1 MSAVTMGNDITHD
14 GGPSAL
20 DYPLH
25 VTFFKDAGAHSK
37 QDAEVS
43 LRALIPR
50 FQSTSAP
57 SKALLPWIKLATFG
71 NQRTDRGSLRHDRN
85 ILSVHGI
92 EADYDGET
100 ITVERARQII
110 ASAGLAAV
118 IYTSPS
124 HTDAAPRWRILC
136 PLAIPIGPEQRARM
150 VARLNGL
157 FVGAL
162 ARESFT
168 ASQAYYYG
176 FIQGATDHCVV
187 AIDGRAL
194 DLADELDAQA
204 VGRPERHTAPQAQ
217 PIAPRPV
224 SPSNHYGDSKRN
236 SNDGTPYG
244 LAALEDA
251 TTLILS
257 APDGAKFDTLNRQA
271 FGIGQL
277 VGAGELAQSPAITAL
292 RSALEGIR
300 HRCEDFAHAEKGLRV
315 AFEQGMAQPRQAPAP
330 RLVRRIVEEYRDD
343 RPEPPPRDE
352 APPHWSME
360 PDPEPPQI
368 EVERIAPSAGKS
380 PLWVDRAAFNA
391 AAIPRRPWAV
401 PGYLMR
407 GSVTVL
413 SGQGAGGK
421 SSLVVRWTIAA
432 ATGQAI
438 GQFAPSAP
446 LKVVNYNTEDDIDE
460 QQRRYSAALK
470 ASGHDPDVM
479 QDIIRC
485 GPEDVGTLFERDQAT
500 GRITPTA
507 AMAQLEELCVS
518 TDADVL
524 FCDPLAEL
532 HNAEENDNTAMRA
545 VVAAFRS
552 LAKRLKIAVVIL
564 HHDRKGNSSPGD
576 MDRVRGASA
585 ISGAV
590 RVMLTLTTMTEE
602 EAEKL
607 GIRPEERRRHFR
619 IDGAKSNYA
628 PTQEAEWWRLAA
640 YEIENGEQIA
650 ACMPWQA
657 PSPWAGLQWDQ
668 ITKIIAEIEAGP
680 GRAGALWM
688 VDKKGA
694 FWAGHVLMKHSSLNE
709 KQAGV
714 LLKAWE
720 ANGVLQ
726 HEPFTNEKG
735 NERNGYTVNR
745 TKFSEMRQQK
755 EAA

>member
-1 MSAVTMGNDITHD
+1 MEAEGHKTEMSLTQSALWLAKEMRLPVFACGPDKRPVTQHGFHDATHD
-14 GGPSAL
+14 A
-20 DYPLH
+20 
-25 VTFFKDAGAHSK
+25 
-37 QDAEVS
+37 AE
-43 LRALIPR
+43 
-50 FQSTSAP
+50 
-57 SKALLPWIKLATFG
+57 
-71 NQRTDRGSLRHDRN
+71 
-85 ILSVHGI
+85 I
-92 EADYDGET
+92 E
-100 ITVERARQII
+100 RQF
-110 ASAGLAAV
+110 
-118 IYTSPS
+118 
-124 HTDAAPRWRILC
+124 AAPG
-136 PLAIPIGPEQRARM
+136 AAMIGVPT
-150 VARLNGL
+150 GDT
-157 FVGAL
+157 
-162 ARESFT
+162 S
-168 ASQAYYYG
+168 G
-176 FIQGATDHCVV
+176 FF
-187 AIDGRAL
+187 AL
-194 DLADELDAQA
+194 DLDVKNGGGGLEWLAANQHRMPDTRRHRTRSGGVHLLFAMPEGRTIRNSAGRIALGVDVRGNGGYIIAPPSPGYLVDEAIEPAPAPAWLLDLIDPPKA
-204 VGRPERHTAPQAQ
+204 PE
-217 PIAPRPV
+217 APRPAPAPRQ
-224 SPSNHYGDSKRN
+224 SG
-236 SNDGTPYG
+236 DGTRYG
-244 LAALEDA
+244 LTALDNECQA
-251 TTLILS
+251 ILS
-257 APDGAKFDTLNRQA
+257 APDGAKHDTLNRAA
-271 FGIGQL
+271 FSIGGL
-277 VGAGELAQSPAITAL
+277 VAAGELIEGPAFAAL
-292 RSALEGIR
+292 TSALAGIR
-300 HRCEDFAHAEKGLRV
+300 HRCDDFRAAEKTLRD
-315 AFEQGMAQPRQAPAP
+315 AFRAGMAKPRETPP
-330 RLVRRIVEEYRDD
+330 RLIRRIVEEYTPT
-343 RPEPPPRDE
+343 RPEPPPLTE
-352 APPHWSME
+352 APEHWGAE
-360 PDPEPPQI
+360 PDPEPDLIQ
-368 EVERIAPSAGKS
+368 VERIAPSAGKS
-380 PLWVDRAAFNA
+380 PLWVDRAEFNV

-421 SSLVVRWTIAA
+421 SSLVVRWTINA

-438 GQFAPSAP
+438 GQFIPSAP
-446 LKVVNYNTEDDIDE
+446 LKVVNYNTEDDRDE

-518 TDADVL
+518 IAADVL

-602 EAEKL
+602 EADKL
-607 GIRPEERRRHFR
+607 GINPEERRRHFR

>member
-25 VTFFKDAGAHSK
+25 VTFFKDASAHSK

-136 PLAIPIGPEQRARM
+136 PLAISIGPEQRARM

-176 FIQGATDHCVV
+176 FIQGATDHSVV

-217 PIAPRPV
+217 PVAHHAPSLPRQ
-224 SPSNHYGDSKRN
+224 SG
-236 SNDGTPYG
+236 DGTPYA
-244 LAALEDA
+244 LAALDA
-251 TTLILS
+251 AATAIMT
-257 APDGAKFDTLNRQA
+257 APDGAKHDTLNREA
-271 FGIGQL
+271 YSIGGL
-277 VGAGELAQSPAITAL
+277 VAAGHLAEGPAIAAL
-292 RSALEGIR
+292 ASALEGLR
-300 HRCEDFAHAEKGLRV
+300 ARCEDFPAAQRTLRQ
-315 AFEQGMAQPRQAPAP
+315 AFTQGMAKPREAPAP

-343 RPEPPPRDE
+343 RPEPPPRDA
-352 APPHWSME
+352 APDHWSME

-368 EVERIAPSAGKS
+368 EVERIAPSPGKS
-380 PLWVDRAAFNA
+380 PLWVDGELFNA

-421 SSLVVRWTIAA
+421 SSLVVRWTINA

-438 GQFAPSAP
+438 GQFVPSAP
-446 LKVVNYNTEDDIDE
+446 LKVVNYNTEDDRDE
-460 QQRRYSAALK
+460 QQRRYSAALT
-470 ASGHDPDVM
+470 ASSHGPEVL
-479 QDIIRC
+479 QRIIRC
-485 GPEDVGTLFERDQAT
+485 GPEDVGTLFERDPVT

-507 AMAQLEELCVS
+507 AMAQLEELCV
-518 TDADVL
+518 TTEADVL

-552 LAKRLKIAVVIL
+552 LAKRLNIAVVIL
-564 HHDRKGNSSPGD
+564 HHDRKGSSAPGD

-602 EAEKL
+602 EADKL
-607 GIRPEERRRHFR
+607 GIAPQERRRHFR

-668 ITKIIAEIEAGP
+668 ITKIMAEIEAGP
-680 GRAGALWM
+680 GREGALWM

-694 FWAGHVLMKHSSLNE
+694 YWAGHVIMKHSTLNE

-720 ANGVLQ
+720 ANGALQ
-726 HEPFTNEKG
+726 HETFTNEKG

-745 TKFSEMRQQK
+745 AKVSEMRQQQG
-755 EAA
+755 AG

>member
-1 MSAVTMGNDITHD
+1 MSLTA
-14 GGPSAL
+14 SAL
-20 DYPLH
+20 WLAEEMRLPVFACGHDKRP
-25 VTFFKDAGAHSK
+25 VTQHGFHDATRDPAEIRTQFGTLGAAMIGVPTGQGAGFFVVDLDVKNGGQGLEWLAANQHR
-37 QDAEVS
+37 
-43 LRALIPR
+43 LPR
-50 FQSTSAP
+50 TRTHKTRSGWQHLLFQWPEGRTVRNSASRIAP
-57 SKALLPWIKLATFG
+57 GVDVRG
-71 NQRTDRGSLRHDRN
+71 NG
-85 ILSVHGI
+85 G
-92 EADYDGET
+92 Y
-100 ITVERARQII
+100 II
-110 ASAGLAAV
+110 APPSPDYEIADHSALAEAPAWLLV
-118 IYTSPS
+118 LIDPP
-124 HTDAAPRWRILC
+124 AAPRAES
-136 PLAIPIGPEQRARM
+136 AIASNNRDLT
-150 VARLNGL
+150 ARLRANGD
-157 FVGAL
+157 GT
-162 ARESFT
+162 R
-168 ASQAYYYG
+168 YG
-176 FIQGATDHCVV
+176 LQ
-187 AIDGRAL
+187 AL
-194 DLADELDAQA
+194 DNECQA
-204 VGRPERHTAPQAQ
+204 
-217 PIAPRPV
+217 
-224 SPSNHYGDSKRN
+224 
-236 SNDGTPYG
+236 
-244 LAALEDA
+244 
-251 TTLILS
+251 ILS
-257 APDGAKFDTLNRQA
+257 APDGGKHDTLHRA
-271 FGIGQL
+271 ACSIGGL
-277 VGAGELAQSPAITAL
+277 VAAGELAEGPALHAL
-292 RSALEGIR
+292 ASALAGIAS
-300 HRCEDFAHAEKGLRV
+300 RCEDYPAAQKTLGA
-315 AFEQGMAQPRQAPAP
+315 AFRAGMAKPREAPP
-330 RLVRRIVEEYRDD
+330 RLIRRMVEEYAPT
-343 RPEPPPRDE
+343 RPEPPLLTE
-352 APPHWSME
+352 APEHWGAE
-360 PDPEPPQI
+360 P
-368 EVERIAPSAGKS
+368 EVDLPSSTLESERIAPSAGKS

-391 AAIPRRPWAV
+391 ASIPRRPWAV

-421 SSLVVRWTIAA
+421 SSLVVRWTINA

-438 GQFAPSAP
+438 GQFIPSAT
-446 LKVVNYNTEDDIDE
+446 LKVVNYNTEDDRDE

-479 QDIIRC
+479 QQIIRC

-518 TDADVL
+518 IAADVL

-552 LAKRLKIAVVIL
+552 LAKRLNIAVVIL
-564 HHDRKGNSSPGD
+564 HHDRKGNSAPGD

-602 EAEKL
+602 EADKL
-607 GIRPEERRRHFR
+607 AINPEERRRHFR

-709 KQAGV
+709 KRAGV

-735 NERNGYTVNR
+735 NERHGYTVNR
-745 TKFSEMRQQK
+745 TKFLEMRQQK

>member
-1 MSAVTMGNDITHD
+1 MTLAASAQWLAEEMGLPVFPCDENKRPMTPN
-14 GGPSAL
+14 G
-20 DYPLH
+20 
-25 VTFFKDAGAHSK
+25 FKDATLDPDLIRRSFARAAMIGIPTGEASGFFVLDLDCKNGAQGLEWLAAHEARLPQTRRHRTRSGGVHLLFTMPPGRTIRNSASK
-37 QDAEVS
+37 VGPGVDV
-43 LRALIPR
+43 
-50 FQSTSAP
+50 
-57 SKALLPWIKLATFG
+57 
-71 NQRTDRGSLRHDRN
+71 RGT
-85 ILSVHGI
+85 GG
-92 EADYDGET
+92 Y
-100 ITVERARQII
+100 II
-110 ASAGLAAV
+110 AP
-118 IYTSPS
+118 PS
-124 HTDAAPRWRILC
+124 DGYDVVDACTIAEAPAWL
-136 PLAIPIGPEQRARM
+136 
-150 VARLNGL
+150 
-157 FVGAL
+157 
-162 ARESFT
+162 
-168 ASQAYYYG
+168 
-176 FIQGATDHCVV
+176 
-187 AIDGRAL
+187 L
-194 DLADELDAQA
+194 DLIDPPAAS
-204 VGRPERHTAPQAQ
+204 AQ
-217 PIAPRPV
+217 PIAPRPP
-224 SPSNHYGDSKRN
+224 SPPRQSG
-236 SNDGTPYG
+236 DGTPYG
-244 LAALEDA
+244 LAALDA
-251 TTLILS
+251 AAIAIMT
-257 APDGAKFDTLNRQA
+257 APDGAKHDTLNREA
-271 FGIGQL
+271 YSIGGLVAAGQL
-277 VGAGELAQSPAITAL
+277 AEGPAIAAL
-292 RSALEGIR
+292 ASALEGLR
-300 HRCEDFAHAEKGLRV
+300 ARCEDFPAAQKTLGA
-315 AFEQGMAQPRQAPAP
+315 AFRAGMAKPRQAPAP
-330 RLVRRIVEEYRDD
+330 RLVRRIVKEYRDD

-360 PDPEPPQI
+360 PDPEPDVLQ
-368 EVERIAPSAGKS
+368 VERIAPSAGKS
-380 PLWVDRAAFNA
+380 PLWVDGELFNA
-391 AAIPRRPWAV
+391 SAIPRRPWAV

-421 SSLVVRWTIAA
+421 SSLVVRWTVNLAA
-432 ATGQAI
+432 GEAI
-438 GQFAPSAP
+438 GQFAPTEP
-446 LKVVNYNTEDDIDE
+446 MRVVNYNTEDDRDE

-470 ASGHDPDVM
+470 ASNHGPKVL
-479 QDIIRC
+479 QRIIRC
-485 GPEDVGTLFERDQAT
+485 GPEDVGTLFERDPVT

-507 AMAQLEELCVS
+507 AMAQLEELCV
-518 TDADVL
+518 TTEADVL

-552 LAKRLKIAVVIL
+552 LAKRLNIAVVIL
-564 HHDRKGNSSPGD
+564 HHDRKGNNSPGD

-607 GIRPEERRRHFR
+607 GIAPAERRRHFR
-619 IDGAKSNYA
+619 VDGAKSNYA

-745 TKFSEMRQQK
+745 TKVSEMRQQQG
-755 EAA
+755 AG